1 MDTDYYDR
9 WWDWRIRS
17 EIMDEKRDEVISVLA
32 EQLEIS
38 PISATVLIEDAIALV
53 LDYTGREA
61 MIDSMWVYAR
71 QLATIAYN
79 QQGAE
84 GEASRS
90 EGGVSQSFLTDI
102 PVSIQRGLNRFR
114 KGKVVSYYAPTEE

>member
-1 MDTDYYDR
+1 
-9 WWDWRIRS
+9 
-17 EIMDEKRDEVISVLA
+17 MDEKRDEVISVLA

-38 PISATVLIEDAIALV
+38 PNSATVLIEDAVALV

-61 MIDSMWVYAR
+61 MIDSMWVYTR